1 MRTLILRLAQAC
13 GLFALCRWLTR
24 RQLRILCY
32 HGIWL
37 GPPPHFGDRLFMSP
51 KAFAQRMQM
60 LVRNGYRVLPLDV
73 AMDRLRKG
81 RVDARD
87 VVITIDDGWQ
97 GTERHMLPELARLGF
112 PVTIYVPT
120 RNVVDAEPVL
130 PVLVSYL
137 MQRVGSDAVR
147 QRVEPLLPP
156 PGPGSDAAA
165 LDDRLLDWLEAM
177 QDTRAREA
185 GLQRVGTALGIDVA
199 ALVDSG
205 AFSLMTPDA
214 LRRAAAA
221 GVDVQLHTHSHSM
234 HGMDA
239 APLARELRSNREA
252 LAAILGVAPASFKHF
267 CYPSGEH
274 DSRAFPVLRADGVE
288 TATTTEFGLAKR
300 LDSPLALPRILDGE
314 STSEIE
320 LEARLSGF
328 WSMAHALARWG
339 RAISPPS

>member
-13 GLFALCRWLTR
+13 GFFALCRWLTR
-24 RQLRILCY
+24 GQLRILCY

-37 GPPPHFGDRLFMSP
+37 GPPPHYGDRLFMSP
-51 KAFAQRMQM
+51 KTFAQRMQM
-60 LVRNGYRVLPLDV
+60 LARNGYRVLPLDV

-81 RVDARD
+81 SLNARD

-112 PVTIYVPT
+112 PATIYVPT
-120 RNVVDAEPVL
+120 RNVIDAEPVL

-137 MQRVGSDAVR
+137 MQRAGSDVAR
-147 QRVEPLLPP
+147 QRVEALLPP
-156 PGPGSDAAA
+156 PRAGTDPAA

-177 QDTRAREA
+177 QDSRAREG
-185 GLQRVGTALGIDVA
+185 GLQRVGAALGIDVT
-199 ALVDSG
+199 ALVESG

-214 LRRAAAA
+214 LRRAVAA
-221 GVDVQLHTHSHSM
+221 GIDVQLHTHGHSM

-239 APLARELRSNREA
+239 TQLAHELRCNRAA
-252 LAAILGVAPASFKHF
+252 LAGILGIVPASFRHF

-288 TATTTEFGLAKR
+288 TATTTEFGLAR
-300 LDSPLALPRILDGE
+300 RGDSPLALPRILDGE
-314 STSEIE
+314 STSDIE
-320 LEARLSGF
+320 FEARLSGF
-328 WSMAHALARWG
+328 WSVAHALARWG
-339 RAISPPS
+339 RASPPPS